1 MIESYTQ
8 VEAPVEHRLRGE
20 AAGHDCGGVPCLAS
34 LPSLG
39 LPAWPGS
46 PLSLFQYF
54 RIPLFPYVSA
64 VLHVEGLLLSEFHV
78 LCCVLV

>member
-1 MIESYTQ
+1 M
-8 VEAPVEHRLRGE
+8 EHRLRGE

-64 VLHVEGLLLSEFHV
+64 VLHVEGLLLSDFHV
-78 LCCVLV
+78 LCCVSCIALTRWRGNVK